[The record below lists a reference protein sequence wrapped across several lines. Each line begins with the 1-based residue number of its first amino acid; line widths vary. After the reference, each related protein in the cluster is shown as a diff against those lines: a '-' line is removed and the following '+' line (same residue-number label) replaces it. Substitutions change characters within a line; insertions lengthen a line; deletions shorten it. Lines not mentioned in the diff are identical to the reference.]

1 MNRYVLDSF
10 ALLAYIQREPGA
22 IEVKSVLQE
31 AGGGRSAAY
40 ISLINLGEV
49 LYQLERRQG
58 SDQLPELLALLD
70 ELPLTV
76 VEVTRPRAY
85 AAAHLK
91 ARYAIAY
98 GDTFAAA
105 LAQELDA
112 VVLTGDPEFRKL
124 GDAVGIQWLP
134 PTVNPSLKEQTLAPP
149 LP

>member
-22 IEVKSVLQE
+22 IEVKSILQE
-31 AGGGRSAAY
+31 AADGRSAAY

-58 SDQLPELLALLD
+58 GDQLPELLALLD

-76 VEVTRPRAY
+76 VEVTRPQVY

-91 ARYAIAY
+91 ANYAIAY

-124 GDAVGIQWLP
+124 GDAVRIQWLP
-134 PTVNPSLKEQTLAPP
+134 PTASGSLKE
-149 LP
+149 